1 MTNEPCINWPCA
13 KGAGHAGPCGTSRDE
28 QPVQPSSNVL
38 LARADA
44 LCSAA
49 VSYAGD
55 TGLHSEAWLWDKI
68 REYQA
73 ARDSSSHEPF
83 HSLASEPSA
92 ANSGQCESR
101 KTAQSGTGAGLS
113 LPPEVG
119 PMCIICGESFS
130 RHSIKYELVNMF
142 APNAVKF
149 ACPAVTKEGEV

>member
-1 MTNEPCINWPCA
+1 MGKKESCMSAEHFSSNEIVVQLAKWYALKGEPCFREA
-13 KGAGHAGPCGTSRDE
+13 AGEIKRLRGELEACE
-28 QPVQPSSNVL
+28 QHVKILQE
-38 LARADA
+38 ARAA
-44 LCSAA
+44 
-49 VSYAGD
+49 
-55 TGLHSEAWLWDKI
+55 
-68 REYQA
+68 
-73 ARDSSSHEPF
+73 HEPF

-149 ACPAVTKEGEV
+149 ACPAVTKSESL